1 MNFYKFHLGD
11 YYKKTSHLSMLE
23 DGAYRRLMDAIYLR
37 EGPLP
42 ANIEQIYRLV
52 RAFTDVEKAAVVSV
66 LAEFFT
72 LTDAG
77 YTNARC
83 DEELARIKEK
93 SEKASQSASTRW
105 SNANASPTAVRTH
118 SDGNASHKPVT
129 SNQDSSARASQP
141 LTNIH
146 RMIAL
151 DLLDRG
157 KADLSPW
164 ERKFLENVCRRSTLT
179 DKMQATFDSIAS
191 KIGLTADSVLAT
203 WQKRLEVARKLNQW
217 DTKWGP
223 PPHSIG
229 CVVPDQLLQPDD
241 GQGWTEWR
249 VAS

>member
-52 RAFTDVEKAAVVSV
+52 RAFNDVEKAAVVSV

-83 DEELARIKEK
+83 DEELASIKDR
-93 SEKASQSASTRW
+93 SEKARKSAFASVQSRQRS
-105 SNANASPTAVRTH
+105 ANAQQSLSER
-118 SDGNASHKPVT
+118 SASHKPVT
-129 SNQDSSARASQP
+129 SNQVSSAHASQP
-141 LTNIH
+141 LTIIH

-164 ERKFLENVCRRSTLT
+164 ERKFLEDVCRRSTLT